1 MPRRKGL
8 FIVLEGPDKSG
19 KSTQARLLV
28 EALGA
33 LGRPVLHTRE
43 PGGTG
48 VAEAIRKVLLDP
60 KLEVSP
66 VAELFLYEASRAQ
79 HTAEVLLPAL
89 KAGKTAICER
99 YTLSTDVYQ
108 GLARGLG
115 LETTGTLNRIA
126 TGGLTPDLT
135 IVIDV
140 PDSEFSRRDKKR
152 ALDRLERENA
162 AFKRRIRA
170 GYRRLARSA
179 RKTILLDGTRP
190 ADDLHRE
197 ILARVTDRLFTF
209 L

>member
-1 MPRRKGL
+1 MRRGL

-28 EALGA
+28 AALA
-33 LGRPVLHTRE
+33 ARGRRVLHKRE
-43 PGGTG
+43 PGGTC
-48 VAEAIRKVLLDP
+48 VAESIRKVLLDP

-89 KAGKTAICER
+89 KGGKTVVCER

-115 LETTGTLNRIA
+115 LATTGTLNRIA
-126 TGGLTPDLT
+126 TSGLAPDLT

-152 ALDRLERENA
+152 KLDRLERENA
-162 AFKRRIRA
+162 AFKKRIRA

-179 RKTILLDGTRP
+179 RATILLDGTRA
-190 ADDLHRE
+190 ADDLHQE
-197 ILARVTDRLFTF
+197 ILGRVARRLK
-209 L
+209 

>member
-1 MPRRKGL
+1 MRRGL

-28 EALGA
+28 AALA
-33 LGRPVLHTRE
+33 ARGRRVLHTRE

-48 VAEAIRKVLLDP
+48 VAESIRKVLLDP

-89 KAGKTAICER
+89 KGGKTVVCER

-115 LETTGTLNRIA
+115 LATTGTLNRIA
-126 TGGLTPDLT
+126 TSGLAPDLT

-152 ALDRLERENA
+152 KLDRLERENA
-162 AFKRRIRA
+162 AFKKRIRA

-179 RKTILLDGTRP
+179 RATILLDGTRA
-190 ADDLHRE
+190 ADDLHQE
-197 ILARVTDRLFTF
+197 ILGRVARRLK
-209 L
+209 